1 MVKQVAKSSV
11 QLIIIIMILEC
22 FMVCFATPSSGDL
35 RHKSF
40 RVKAF
45 PSLLLSVLAQ
55 GEEEKS
61 ETEGEKSFAVEL
73 ADFSNVISCLSKI
86 HTPDTHF
93 IVFEHPDSHQRSLF
107 KLFRA
112 FVI

>member
-1 MVKQVAKSSV
+1 
-11 QLIIIIMILEC
+11 MILEC
-22 FMVCFATPSSGDL
+22 FACCFATPCSNDL
-35 RHKSF
+35 SHKSF
-40 RVKAF
+40 RAKAF
-45 PSLLLSVLAQ
+45 PSLLISLLVQ

-61 ETEGEKSFAVEL
+61 EREGDKSFAVEL

-93 IVFEHPDSHQRSLF
+93 NVFEHPDSHQRPLF

-112 FVI
+112 FII